1 MSRKGIGAG
10 SLTLG
15 LLLIIIGILFLV
27 DNFTDITV
35 WSRAWK
41 YWPLILIV
49 FGLFKIF
56 QSITQEKETRA
67 GDIILIIFIIIAGL
81 IITQIA
87 HLEPY
92 FRFDWWQED
101 YTYESEQE
109 ISCQPDSTIAITNRY
124 GDITVVPW
132 PEEKVKVITYKRVWA
147 RSRGDAD
154 RYQKNIV
161 HSIKKKLDKIEITTE
176 INQPRNKWMDF
187 SADLKVM
194 VPKRASLDTYCEDG
208 DVLLSG
214 LVGNQKVESK
224 GGEIQIENIEG
235 NLIVNGREGS
245 LSVEGISGSVDIES
259 RYTDIKAKNIKS
271 GLTVDNPYGD
281 VIVNSIEGGLEI
293 KTKHSEVELNNIS
306 GTTNIEALYCKIS
319 LSKVVGDVF
328 VEANDNKVEIEN
340 ISGKA
345 EIKAPN
351 CQIFVRNIEKDLI
364 IESSDNKTEVEEV
377 DGRVDLRG
385 KSVEVIVRNVSGPVN
400 IRTTDN
406 DVKIYSWR
414 APIKI
419 ENKNGG
425 IELLNCLE
433 LNDIVELT
441 TSDNNII
448 MELPE
453 SSSFNIDAK
462 SVDGA
467 ISTEFSGGNLQL
479 VKDDIKAS
487 LRGSFNQGTHKIT
500 VRVENGDIIIRKLKK
515 INQ

>member
-1 MSRKGIGAG
+1 MSKKGISAG

-35 WSRAWK
+35 WSRVWR
-41 YWPLILIV
+41 YWPLILII

-109 ISCQPDSTIAITNRY
+109 VSCQPDSLIVINNRY
-124 GDITVVPW
+124 GDITVIPW
-132 PEEKVKVITYKRVWA
+132 PEEKIKVVMNKRVWA
-147 RSRGDAD
+147 RSRGEAD

-161 HSIKKKLDKIEITTE
+161 HSIEKKLDRIEITTE

-224 GGEIQIENIEG
+224 EGEVQIENIEG
-235 NLIVNGREGS
+235 NLIANEREGK

-259 RYTDIKAKNIKS
+259 RYTDITAKNIKS

-281 VIVNSIEGGLEI
+281 VFASSIEGGLEI
-293 KTKHSEVELNNIS
+293 KTKHSKVELSNIS
-306 GTTNIEALYCKIS
+306 GTANIEALYCELS
-319 LSKVVGDVF
+319 LSTVVGDVF

-364 IESSDNKTEVEEV
+364 IESSDNRTEVEEAA
-377 DGRVDLRG
+377 GKIDLKG
-385 KSVEVIVRNVSGPVN
+385 KGVEVIVRNASGPVD

-406 DVKIYSWR
+406 DVKLYSWR

-425 IELLNCLE
+425 IELLNCIE
-433 LNDIVELT
+433 LNDMVELT

-453 SSSFNIDAK
+453 NSSFNIDAR
-462 SVDGA
+462 SIDGE
-467 ISTEFSGGNLQL
+467 IRTEFSGGNLQL
-479 VKDDIKAS
+479 VEDDVKAS
-487 LRGSFNQGTHKIT
+487 LRGSFNQGTHRIT
-500 VRVENGDIIIRKLKK
+500 IRVENGNIIIRKLKN